1 MTLSPHSIEVTWDP
15 PVANVDDIDGYIISY
30 NGVEGF
36 AVDDSVSISRSS
48 TRATI
53 DELEE
58 FVSYDITVQAVYNTI
73 TVSSTSSVRVMTWSD
88 GKYICRII

>member
-1 MTLSPHSIEVTWDP
+1 MSPHSIEVTWDP
-15 PVANVDDIDGYIISY
+15 PVANVDDVDGYIISY
-30 NGVEGF
+30 DGVEGF
-36 AVDDSVSISRSS
+36 ADDNSVTVGRSS

-73 TVSSTSSVRVMTWSD
+73 NAPTTSSVRVMTWSD
-88 GKYICRII
+88 SK